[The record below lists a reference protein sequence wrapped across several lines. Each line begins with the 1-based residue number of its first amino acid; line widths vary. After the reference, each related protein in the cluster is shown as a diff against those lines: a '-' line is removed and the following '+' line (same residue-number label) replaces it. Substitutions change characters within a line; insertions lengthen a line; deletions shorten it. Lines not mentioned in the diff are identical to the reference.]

1 MLDPWQRKTRF
12 SFETELRR
20 YFPWRGVS
28 CLFLE
33 VSSDSILHGNHLAKV
48 LPSSLSVVGAKSPV
62 GQPAYAGTTLEGAG
76 VWRTFT
82 VMFLIKFCPTTKV
95 LGFIEPLEYLPFPF
109 IIPKALREAI
119 KWLLLYSQR
128 F

>member
-1 MLDPWQRKTRF
+1 MLDPWQRKTRL
-12 SFETELRR
+12 SFETELRG
-20 YFPWRGVS
+20 YFPWRGIS

-33 VSSDSILHGNHLAKV
+33 VSSGSIPHGNHLAKV

-62 GQPAYAGTTLEGAG
+62 GQPVYAGITLEGAG
-76 VWRTFT
+76 VWRTFI
-82 VMFLIKFCPTTKV
+82 VMFLIKFCPLTKV

-109 IIPKALREAI
+109 IIPKALREVI